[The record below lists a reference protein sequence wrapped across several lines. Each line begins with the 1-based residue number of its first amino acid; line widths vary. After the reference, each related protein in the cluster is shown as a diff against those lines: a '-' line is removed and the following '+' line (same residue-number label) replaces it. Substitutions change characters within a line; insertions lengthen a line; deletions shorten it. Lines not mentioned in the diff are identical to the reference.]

1 MEEQTILHDIFFVL
15 FYGGV
20 IMLNLVAA
28 VYLLLRRGNAIAP
41 DVTSPAR
48 LRRWAAVFLIACA
61 ISHVSWLV
69 YTYCFYS
76 AIIPYIIVCG
86 IDILL
91 IFPCTVGILLSMFQD
106 RRRPLWPFL
115 AMLVPA
121 LVLLIICIIRQDDT
135 FFLATS
141 LYTAFL
147 YVLLVLFMLYAVRE
161 YGNWLRQNYADFER
175 KEVWQSVLILALFLL
190 FFIVYSITTGKSR
203 VIAYIFQ
210 VYNMV
215 LVAILIWRV
224 ETLRELSETT
234 SPEAELSESPDA
246 EKSSSSQQNIPA
258 SIGPLLK
265 KQCEDGQLYL
275 EHDLSLAQLAQTIG
289 TNRYYL
295 SQYFAQ
301 QGMTYNTYINNLRIR
316 HFTSLYHKAVEEGR
330 SFTARQLA
338 FESGY
343 YSYSTFS
350 AVFKQHTGKTVT
362 AWMHS
367 TAAE

>member
-1 MEEQTILHDIFFVL
+1 MEAQTILQDIFFVI

-28 VYLLLRRGNAIAP
+28 VYMLLRRGNAIAP
-41 DVTSPAR
+41 EVTSPVR

-61 ISHVSWLV
+61 VSHISWFV
-69 YTYCFYS
+69 YLYRYFPAVT
-76 AIIPYIIVCG
+76 PYMVVCG
-86 IDILL
+86 IDLLL
-91 IFPCTVGILLSMFQD
+91 IFPSIVGILLSMFQD

-141 LYTAFL
+141 LYTVFL
-147 YVLLVLFMLYAVRE
+147 YVLFVLYMLHAVQE
-161 YGNWLRQNYADFER
+161 YGIWLRQNYADFER

-203 VIAYIFQ
+203 VVVYFFQ
-210 VYNMV
+210 FYNIV

-224 ETLRELSETT
+224 ETLQELSGT
-234 SPEAELSESPDA
+234 SLPDGAE
-246 EKSSSSQQNIPA
+246 SSDDEDDKVNATPQAIPA

-265 KQCEDGQLYL
+265 QKCEDAQLYL
-275 EHDLSLAQLAQTIG
+275 EHDLSLAQLAQAIG

-301 QGMTYNTYINNLRIR
+301 QGLTYNTYINNLRIR
-316 HFTSLYHKAVEEGR
+316 HFTGLYHKAVEEGR
-330 SFTARQLA
+330 SFTAQQLA
-338 FESGY
+338 SESGY
-343 YSYSTFS
+343 HSYSTFS

-362 AWMHS
+362 AWMKGIPQ
-367 TAAE
+367 